1 MSSRPTICVLSAH
14 PMALTEFQRQ
24 LSRSGFRLSF
34 RQLDLTLVLDP
45 SRLSVPRASIYL
57 VDTVGPRLATESL
70 IATILGRFPTA
81 RLLLVAEKFNERQAF
96 AALRLGVRGLMTYA
110 EAGKQLRQALP
121 LLGAG
126 RFWVPRS
133 ILSRFLDSIL
143 GEGRRRSLH
152 SSASSRLSM
161 REQQVFDDVLKGL
174 SNKEI
179 ANNLHI
185 SERTV
190 KFFVS
195 SLLKKFDVQ
204 RRADLILL
212 FYQRRMAVA

>member
-1 MSSRPTICVLSAH
+1 
-14 PMALTEFQRQ
+14 MALTEFQRQ

-57 VDTVGPRLATESL
+57 VDTVGPGLATESL

-126 RFWVPRS
+126 GFWVPRS

-143 GEGRRRSLH
+143 GEGRRRSH
-152 SSASSRLSM
+152 SGASTRLSM